1 MARPPDN
8 TLPDHLPDIFRWSDA
23 RDHGLTDARLARLET
38 DGIIEK
44 LDPGLYARSGA
55 VTKDLALAFE
65 KAGDRA
71 TLCPA
76 SALSRA
82 DLIDEIPALI
92 HVALPRGTHQPWTSL
107 PIRWHSFNAETFDLG
122 RLPRSPDSG
131 LEIGMYSPER
141 SICDASGC
149 DTRKANSGGR
159 HFDPGFGR
167 HRPTLR
173 SCSRWPGTFPRPNE
187 RSDETSRSSFDV
199 SPRAFGSLKSS
210 ASPGNSAA
218 QPTICWRCM

>member
-55 VTKDLALAFE
+55 VTEDLALAFE

-71 TLCPA
+71 TLCLA

-141 SICDASGC
+141 SICDAYRMRHTQGELGRTALRSWV
-149 DTRKANSGGR
+149 RSSSAQPSKLLSMAR
-159 HFDPGFGR
+159 HFPKA
-167 HRPTLR
+167 
-173 SCSRWPGTFPRPNE
+173 E
-187 RSDETSRSSFDV
+187 RAIRRDLEI
-199 SPRAFGSLKSS
+199 LL
-210 ASPGNSAA
+210 
-218 QPTICWRCM
+218 